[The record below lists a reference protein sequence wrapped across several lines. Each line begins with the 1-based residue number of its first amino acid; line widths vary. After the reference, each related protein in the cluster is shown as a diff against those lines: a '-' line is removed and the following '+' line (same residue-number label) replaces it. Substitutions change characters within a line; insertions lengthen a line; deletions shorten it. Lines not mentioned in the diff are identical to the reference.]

1 MHLTNKNPR
10 QGMLK
15 DSRSGYGL
23 LSIAIHWIS
32 AVLILFLFGLGI
44 YMVDLSYYDDWYHK
58 GPELHI
64 SLGLVVLLLMLVR
77 IVWRIINPTPEELS
91 AKRTQNLAAKLVKLG
106 LYAFVFIVLISGYL
120 ITTAEGQPA
129 SMFNLIK
136 FPVLTEL
143 SSQNVDLAGEI
154 HEYLAWGIVILVV
167 LHVAGALLH
176 HFVVRD
182 RTLVRM
188 LKPVKKSTL

>member
-1 MHLTNKNPR
+1 
-10 QGMLK
+10 MLK

-32 AVLILFLFGLGI
+32 ALLILFLFGLGI

-77 IVWRIINPTPEELS
+77 VVWRIINPTPEELS
-91 AKRTQNLAAKLVKLG
+91 AKRAQNIAAKFVKLG
-106 LYAFVFIVLISGYL
+106 LYAFIFIVLISGYL

-136 FPVLTEL
+136 FPVFTEL
-143 SSQNVDLAGEI
+143 SSQNVDLAGVI
-154 HEYLAWGIVILVV
+154 HEYVAWGIVLLVV

-176 HFVVRD
+176 HFVIRD

-188 LKPVKKSTL
+188 LKPVKKSDL

>member
-1 MHLTNKNPR
+1 
-10 QGMLK
+10 MLK

-23 LSIAIHWIS
+23 ISIVIHWIS
-32 AVLILFLFGLGI
+32 AALILFLFGLGI
-44 YMVDLSYYDDWYHK
+44 YMVDLGYYDDWYHK

-64 SLGLVVLLLMLVR
+64 SLGLVVLVLMFARV
-77 IVWRIINPTPEELS
+77 VWRIVNPTPEELS
-91 AKRTQNLAAKLVKLG
+91 AKRAQNLAAKLVKLG
-106 LYAFVFIVLISGYL
+106 LYAFIFIVLVSGYL

-143 SSQNVDLAGEI
+143 SSQNVDLAGAI
-154 HEYLAWGIVILVV
+154 HEYLAWSIVLLVA
-167 LHVAGALLH
+167 LHVAGALFH

-188 LKPVKKSTL
+188 LKPVKKSEL

>member
-1 MHLTNKNPR
+1 
-10 QGMLK
+10 MLK
-15 DSRSGYGL
+15 DSRNGYGL
-23 LSIAIHWIS
+23 IAIVIHWVS

-44 YMVDLSYYDDWYHK
+44 YMTGLSYYDDWYHK
-58 GPELHI
+58 GPELHV
-64 SLGLVVLLLMLVR
+64 SLGLVVLLIMLVR
-77 IVWRIINPTPEELS
+77 IVWRIINPTPVDLAE
-91 AKRTQNLAAKLVKLG
+91 KRVQNLAAKLVKLG
-106 LYAFVFIVLISGYL
+106 LYAFIFIVLATGYL

-143 SSQNVDLAGEI
+143 SSQNVDLAGTL

-167 LHVAGALLH
+167 LHAAGALLH
-176 HFVVRD
+176 HFVLRD

-188 LKPVKKSTL
+188 IKPVKKTDFL

>member
-1 MHLTNKNPR
+1 
-10 QGMLK
+10 MLK

-77 IVWRIINPTPEELS
+77 VIWRIANPMPEELH
-91 AKRTQNLAAKLVKLG
+91 ANRTQNLAATLVKLG
-106 LYAFVFIVLISGYL
+106 LYTLVFIVLISGYL
-120 ITTAEGQPA
+120 ITTAEGQAA

-143 SSQNVDLAGEI
+143 SSQNVDLAGAV

-167 LHVAGALLH
+167 FHVAGALAH
-176 HFVVRD
+176 HFIFRD
-182 RTLVRM
+182 RTLMRM
-188 LKPVKKSTL
+188 LKPVKKSDL

>member
-1 MHLTNKNPR
+1 
-10 QGMLK
+10 MLK

-23 LSIAIHWIS
+23 ISIVIHWIS
-32 AVLILFLFGLGI
+32 AALILFLFGLGI
-44 YMVDLSYYDDWYHK
+44 YMVDLGYYDDWYHK

-64 SLGLVVLLLMLVR
+64 SLGLVVLLLMFARV
-77 IVWRIINPTPEELS
+77 VWRIVNPTPEELS
-91 AKRTQNLAAKLVKLG
+91 AKRAQNLAAKLVKLG
-106 LYAFVFIVLISGYL
+106 LYAFIFIVLVSGYL

-143 SSQNVDLAGEI
+143 SSQNVDLAGAI
-154 HEYLAWGIVILVV
+154 HEYLAWGIVLLVA
-167 LHVAGALLH
+167 LHVAGALFH

-188 LKPVKKSTL
+188 LKPVKKSEL

>member
-1 MHLTNKNPR
+1 
-10 QGMLK
+10 MLK

-23 LSIAIHWIS
+23 LSIAIHWVS
-32 AVLILFLFGLGI
+32 ALLILFLFGLGV
-44 YMVDLSYYDDWYHK
+44 YMVDLGYYDDWYHK

-77 IVWRIINPTPEELS
+77 VIWRIANPTPVELS
-91 AKRTQNLAAKLVKLG
+91 TRHAQNIAAKIVKLG
-106 LYAFVFIVLISGYL
+106 LYTFIFIVLISGYL

-129 SMFNLIK
+129 SMFNFIK

-143 SSQNVDLAGEI
+143 SSQNVDLAGAV
-154 HEYLAWGIVILVV
+154 HEYLAWGIVLLVV
-167 LHVAGALLH
+167 FHAAGALFH
-176 HFVVRD
+176 HFVIRD

-188 LKPVKKSTL
+188 LKPVKKSDLQ

>member
-1 MHLTNKNPR
+1 MFT
-10 QGMLK
+10 
-15 DSRSGYGL
+15 DSRTGYGL
-23 LSIAIHWIS
+23 ISIVIHWIS
-32 AVLILFLFGLGI
+32 ALLILFLFGLGI
-44 YMVDLSYYDDWYHK
+44 YMVDLGYYDDWYHEA
-58 GPELHI
+58 PELHI

-77 IVWRIINPTPEELS
+77 VIWRIANQTPVELA
-91 AKRTQNLAAKLVKLG
+91 AKRAQNLAAKFVKLG
-106 LYAFVFIVLISGYL
+106 LYACVFIVLISGYL

-154 HEYLAWGIVILVV
+154 HEYLAWGIVLLVV

-176 HFVVRD
+176 HFIIRD

-188 LKPVKKSTL
+188 LKPVKKSDLQ

>member
-1 MHLTNKNPR
+1 
-10 QGMLK
+10 MLK

-77 IVWRIINPTPEELS
+77 VIWRIINPTPEELS
-91 AKRTQNLAAKLVKLG
+91 AKRAQNLAAKLVKLG
-106 LYAFVFIVLISGYL
+106 LYAFIFIVLISGYL

-136 FPVLTEL
+136 FPVFTEL
-143 SSQNVDLAGEI
+143 NSQNVDLAGVI
-154 HEYLAWGIVILVV
+154 HEYVAWGIVLLVV

-176 HFVVRD
+176 HFVIRD

-188 LKPVKKSTL
+188 LRPVKKSDL

>member
-1 MHLTNKNPR
+1 
-10 QGMLK
+10 MLK

-23 LSIAIHWIS
+23 VSIAIHWVS

-44 YMVDLSYYDDWYHK
+44 YMVDLGYYDDWYHK

-64 SLGLVVLLLMLVR
+64 SLGLVVLLLMSLRVIWR
-77 IVWRIINPTPEELS
+77 IVNPTPVELS
-91 AKRTQNLAAKLVKLG
+91 SKRAQNLAAKLVKLG
-106 LYAFVFIVLISGYL
+106 LYAFIFVVLISGYL

-136 FPVLTEL
+136 FPVLIEL
-143 SSQNVDLAGEI
+143 SSQNVDLAGEL
-154 HEYLAWGIVILVV
+154 HEYLAWGIVLLVA
-167 LHVAGALLH
+167 LHVSGALFH

-188 LKPVKKSTL
+188 LKPVKKSELP

>member
-1 MHLTNKNPR
+1 
-10 QGMLK
+10 MLK

-23 LSIAIHWIS
+23 ISIVIHWIN
-32 AVLILFLFGLGI
+32 ALLILFLFGLGI

-77 IVWRIINPTPEELS
+77 VIWRIANPTPVELS
-91 AKRTQNLAAKLVKLG
+91 AKRAQNLAAKLVKLG
-106 LYAFVFIVLISGYL
+106 LYTFTFVVLISGYL

-143 SSQNVDLAGEI
+143 SSQNVDLAGAV
-154 HEYLAWGIVILVV
+154 HEYLAWGIVLLVV
-167 LHVAGALLH
+167 FHVAGALLH
-176 HFVVRD
+176 HVIIRD
-182 RTLVRM
+182 RTLMRM
-188 LKPVKKSTL
+188 LKPVKKSDLQ

>member
-1 MHLTNKNPR
+1 
-10 QGMLK
+10 MLK
-15 DSRSGYGL
+15 DSHSGYGL
-23 LSIAIHWIS
+23 ISILVHWIN

-77 IVWRIINPTPEELS
+77 VVWRIINPTPEELS
-91 AKRTQNLAAKLVKLG
+91 AKRAQNLAAKLVKLG
-106 LYAFVFIVLISGYL
+106 LYAFIFIVLFSGYL

-129 SMFNLIK
+129 SMFSLLK

-143 SSQNVDLAGEI
+143 SSQNVDLAGAV
-154 HEYLAWGIVILVV
+154 HEYLAWGIVLLVV

-176 HFVVRD
+176 HFVIRD

-188 LKPVKKSTL
+188 LKPVKKSDSL

>member
-1 MHLTNKNPR
+1 
-10 QGMLK
+10 MLK

-32 AVLILFLFGLGI
+32 AALILFLFGLGI

-91 AKRTQNLAAKLVKLG
+91 AKRTQNIAAKLVKLG

-120 ITTAEGQPA
+120 ITTAEGQAA

-143 SSQNVDLAGEI
+143 NSHNVDLAGEI
-154 HEYLAWGIVILVV
+154 HEYLAWGIVILVA

-176 HFVVRD
+176 HLVMRD

-188 LKPVKKSTL
+188 LKPVKKSTLQ

>member
-1 MHLTNKNPR
+1 
-10 QGMLK
+10 MLK

-23 LSIAIHWIS
+23 ISILIHWVS
-32 AVLILFLFGLGI
+32 AVLIMFLFGLGV
-44 YMVDLSYYDDWYHK
+44 YMVDLGYYDEWYHK

-77 IVWRIINPTPEELS
+77 VIWRIANPTPLEL
-91 AKRTQNLAAKLVKLG
+91 AATRAQNLAAKLVKLG
-106 LYAFVFIVLISGYL
+106 FYVFIFIVLVSGYL

-136 FPVLTEL
+136 FPVLVEL
-143 SSQNVDLAGEI
+143 SSGNVDIAGAL
-154 HEYLAWGIVILVV
+154 HKYLAWGIILLVV
-167 LHVAGALLH
+167 LHAAGALLH
-176 HFVVRD
+176 HFVMRD

-188 LKPVKKSTL
+188 LKPVKQTDLP